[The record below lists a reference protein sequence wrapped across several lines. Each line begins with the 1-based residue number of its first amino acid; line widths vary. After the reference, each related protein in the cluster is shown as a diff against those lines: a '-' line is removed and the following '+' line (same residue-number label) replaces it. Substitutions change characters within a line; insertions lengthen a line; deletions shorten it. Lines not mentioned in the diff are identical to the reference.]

1 MGEQGDEIG
10 REERQ
15 RLLLDAVVTMA
26 ADLSLDGVLQ
36 RIVAIAGEL
45 VDARYAALGVLSAGP
60 GPSAADLRP
69 PRHARGAGR
78 GDRSPAAGAR
88 RAGAADRPP
97 RAAAPAR
104 HQRAPGGV
112 RLPRPAPAHVVLP
125 RRAGAHPGQGVREPL
140 PHREGRRG
148 RLHRRGRGDRGRP
161 RRRGGRRH
169 RERPAVRRGL
179 AAAALARGDRGDHGP
194 PDRGRPGRRRAAD
207 DRGPGARGGG
217 RRRGLDPDRPG
228 PFLADAPRHV
238 GGRGGPGGDA

>member
-1 MGEQGDEIG
+1 MTLPALACPAEASGRAGGRDRPRGTAAAAAGRRGHDGGGPQPRRRPATHRGD
-10 REERQ
+10 RRRARRRQ
-15 RLLLDAVVTMA
+15 VR
-26 ADLSLDGVLQ
+26 
-36 RIVAIAGEL
+36 R
-45 VDARYAALGVLSAGP
+45 ARRALAGP
-60 GPSAADLRP
+60 GPSAAHLRP

-125 RRAGAHPGQGVREPL
+125 RRAGAYPGQGVRQPL

-161 RRRGGRRH
+161 RRRGGRRD

-194 PDRGRPGRRRAAD
+194 ADRGRTRESTSCRRSRTGRARWRAPTWPGS
-207 DRGPGARGGG
+207 
-217 RRRGLDPDRPG
+217 
-228 PFLADAPRHV
+228 
-238 GGRGGPGGDA
+238 